1 MLHNK
6 KISGRIG
13 NPSKSEV
20 YSTTRNNQI
29 RKDIM
34 TEKTYTQSPWSLKE
48 LFDSF
53 EDPKMNQAY
62 ADLEAMVS
70 AFEAQRDVLQPDI
83 SAEKFLELIKMQ
95 EAYTT
100 LAYRV
105 YGFAS
110 LSFAADTQDQKA
122 QIAMARFQQFAAEMG
137 NRTLFFSL
145 WWKAL
150 DDANAQRLL
159 DASGD
164 YRYWLVQMRNFK
176 PYTLTEA
183 EEKIIN
189 IKDVTGS
196 NALEMLYDS
205 ITNRYVFKL
214 EIDGEVKEMT
224 RGELMSHVRS
234 ADPDLRARAY
244 QELYRVYGEDAPI
257 LGQIYQN
264 IARDWKNENV
274 NMRKYKS
281 PISVRNTVN
290 DLPDE
295 VIETLMEVSRKNIG
309 IFHRFFR
316 LKAQKIG
323 MEKLRRYDVYAPV
336 SESDK
341 RFSYDEATA
350 MTFESFERFDP
361 KFAELARKVFDQGHV
376 DSEVRK
382 GKMGGAFCSTL
393 GPELSPWVMLNYQGK
408 ADDVGTMAH
417 ELGHAIHSLM
427 ADEHSIF
434 TQHACLPLAET
445 ASTFGE
451 MMLTD
456 LMLERETDEA
466 VRQDILFAQLDDAF
480 ATIIR
485 QIYFAIF
492 EKEAHEMII
501 NDASVDE
508 LSEAYLANLKEEF
521 GDAVEVSDE
530 FKYEWVSIPH
540 IYGTPFYVY
549 AYAFGQLLVFA
560 LYKRYQEEGESFK
573 PKYMRILSAGG
584 SIAPIDLL
592 NEAGMDVTTAE
603 FWQGG
608 FDVIAGLVDKL
619 EQL

>member
-1 MLHNK
+1 
-6 KISGRIG
+6 
-13 NPSKSEV
+13 
-20 YSTTRNNQI
+20 
-29 RKDIM
+29 M

-540 IYGTPFYVY
+540 IFATPFYVY

-592 NEAGMDVTTAE
+592 NEVGMDVTTAE

-608 FDVIAGLVDKL
+608 FDVIAGLVDKR

>member
-1 MLHNK
+1 
-6 KISGRIG
+6 
-13 NPSKSEV
+13 
-20 YSTTRNNQI
+20 
-29 RKDIM
+29 M

-427 ADEHSIF
+427 ADQHSIF

-540 IYGTPFYVY
+540 IFATPFYVY